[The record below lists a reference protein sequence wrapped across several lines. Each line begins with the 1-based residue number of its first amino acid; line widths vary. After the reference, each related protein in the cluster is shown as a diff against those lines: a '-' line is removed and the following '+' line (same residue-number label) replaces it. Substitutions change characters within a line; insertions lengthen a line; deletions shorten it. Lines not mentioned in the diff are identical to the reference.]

1 MPDNPDIISVLLI
14 EDNDDDI
21 LLLRLMLEEAE
32 EEHIELDVARSLSK
46 ALERLHASLPNG
58 VLLDLTLPDAQ
69 GLEALQAIEAE
80 GISVPIVI
88 LTGLDDQEVAI
99 EAVQEGAQDYLVK
112 GKADSSSVTRALRY
126 AIERQHLQQQL
137 MEAQRREQRA
147 RMEKLDSLSVLA
159 GGIAHDFNNLL
170 TGISGNITLAM
181 TAQEQELPKL
191 LEEAQKATTH
201 ATGLTRQLLTF
212 AKGGEPVKQVTPV
225 IELLVD
231 SVAFTLRGTNMTP
244 EYSFTNDIPNVD
256 VDPGQMT
263 QVFQNIA
270 LNAAQAI
277 PEGGIIKIAVD
288 KVQLRVDDQTGLRP
302 GEHVKITFQDQGPG
316 IPEEHLSRIFDP
328 YYTTKKKGSGLGLT
342 MSYSIMQKHGGTM
355 MVDSTI
361 GQGTTFT
368 LYLPVSRRPLPKQDE
383 ASSAPEKRLPEN
395 LKVLVMDDQEYL
407 RKLLKS
413 FLERL
418 GCNVTLAED
427 GAEALA
433 IYREAMKQNT
443 PFQALIAD
451 LTIPDGM
458 GGRELVH
465 EILEFDPNVR
475 ALVSS
480 GYSDDPVLQHPEE
493 YGFCGIVNKP
503 YRMEELQEGLAA
515 ALSPP

>member
-32 EEHIELDVARSLSK
+32 EEHVELDIARSLSE
-46 ALERLHASLPNG
+46 ALERLHSSLPDG
-58 VLLDLTLPDAQ
+58 VLLDLTLPDAH
-69 GLEALQAIEAE
+69 GLEALQTIEAE

-147 RMEKLDSLSVLA
+147 RMEKIDSLSVLA

-181 TAQEQELPKL
+181 TAQGQELTNL
-191 LEEAQKATTH
+191 LKEAQKATTH

-212 AKGGEPVKQVTPV
+212 AKGGEPVKKVTPV
-225 IELLVD
+225 VELLVD
-231 SVAFTLRGTNMTP
+231 SVAFSLRGTNMTP
-244 EYSFTNDIPNVD
+244 EYSFSKDTPNVE

-277 PEGGIIKIAVD
+277 PEGGVLKIAIG
-288 KVQLRVDDQTGLRP
+288 KVKLRVNDQAGLRP
-302 GEHVKITFQDQGPG
+302 GGYVKITFQDQGPG

-328 YYTTKKKGSGLGLT
+328 YYTTKEKGSGLGLT

-355 MVDSTI
+355 TADSTI

-368 LYLPVSRRPLPKQDE
+368 LYLPESRRPLPQQEE
-383 ASSAPEKRLPEN
+383 ARSVPEKGLPEN
-395 LKVLVMDDQEYL
+395 LRILVMDDQEYL
-407 RKLLKS
+407 RKILKS

-418 GCNVTLAED
+418 GCHVVLAED

-433 IYREAMKQNT
+433 KYREAMKQNQ

-451 LTIPDGM
+451 LTIPGGM

-465 EILEFDPNVR
+465 EILKFDPDVR
-475 ALVSS
+475 ALISS
-480 GYSDDPVLQHPEE
+480 GYSDDPVLRNPEE
-493 YGFCGIVNKP
+493 YGFSGVVNKP
-503 YRMEELQEGLAA
+503 YQMEELRKSLEHAVFSL
-515 ALSPP
+515 